1 MLKHKNHH
9 NHKQKIKKHKNGIH
23 QTKKSTITTTTTTT
37 SPLTK
42 NKSKIGKH
50 PAHHTQQ
57 RGFRGIYNVDGSVD
71 KMMAV
76 FPEPKKEIA
85 LRTFGRFMKERQD
98 AKRWKKLA
106 EANAGFTADYAIEV
120 YKLMMEELTE
130 KLGVYNYKIYV
141 VGQHAYDT
149 QQLPAQHYHQACVA
163 QSEVFNECFEYLQEF
178 GLDIPWTMEEIHSI
192 TQTIPQEPAISPLPE
207 IFLAETQ
214 RLIHESTHTIKLN
227 QTPED
232 KAMAEKLRELRE
244 LVRDHDIFFLATAFA
259 LDPHKAR
266 TSFLNVDTCR
276 RVMQRFNTVFEQHHL
291 TQRIEQLLKKD
302 VQQLGSFDRAEIE
315 AWRFDRLD
323 VVLSVISPYWQSILQ
338 SEFKLKGTEAYFMAQ
353 HSIRSNMCDP
363 QIRDLMKKQL
373 QSIEYFLTPPP
384 DTPETRALMN
394 KEQNRRRTVLEQAQK
409 EEEKEEK
416 KA

>member
-1 MLKHKNHH
+1 M
-9 NHKQKIKKHKNGIH
+9 
-23 QTKKSTITTTTTTT
+23 
-37 SPLTK
+37 K
-42 NKSKIGKH
+42 NKSKRGTR
-50 PAHHTQQ
+50 PAQYTQQ

-71 KMMAV
+71 KMMGV

-85 LRTFGRFMKERQD
+85 LRAFDRLMKEHQD

-106 EANAGFTADYAIEV
+106 EANAGFTVDYALEV
-120 YKLMMEELTE
+120 YRLMMEELTE

-163 QSEVFNECFEYLQEF
+163 QSEVFNECLEYLQEF
-178 GLDIPWTMEEIHSI
+178 GLDIPWTMQEMNAIV
-192 TQTIPQEPAISPLPE
+192 QTIPQEPAISALPE

-214 RLIHESTHTIKLN
+214 RLIYESTNTIKLN

-232 KAMAEKLRELRE
+232 KATAEKLRQLRE
-244 LVRDHDIFFLATAFA
+244 IVRDHDIFFLATAFA
-259 LDPHKAR
+259 LDPNKAR
-266 TSFLNVDTCR
+266 ASFLNLDTCR
-276 RVMQRFNTVFEQHHL
+276 RVIQRFNTVFDQHHL

-302 VQQLGSFDRAEIE
+302 VQQLGSFDRAEVE
-315 AWRFDRLD
+315 AWRFDRHD

-338 SEFKLKGTEAYFMAQ
+338 SDFKLKGPEAYFMAQ

-363 QIRDLMKKQL
+363 QIRQMMKKQL
-373 QSIEYFLTPPP
+373 QSIEYFITPPP
-384 DTPETRALMN
+384 DTPETRALMA
-394 KEQNRRRTVLEQAQK
+394 KEQNRRRAVLEQAQK
-409 EEEKEEK
+409 EEENEK